1 MHGKLSFL
9 STTIVFLAIYKALI
23 FSVFYIIN
31 AYNKHPP
38 ILTESSP
45 VFVGAS
51 SSCSTSFLYCFSAAV
66 CSLLLFGLQ
75 NLFLSLWS
83 LLLRLLS
90 HEDAS
95 KYVSFF
101 FLFFWFCH
109 IFAPFLFL
117 IVVFFP
123 NLEFQN
129 LIVCV

>member
-51 SSCSTSFLYCFSAAV
+51 SSSSTSFLFCFSAAV
-66 CSLLLFGLQ
+66 WTSEPVLVSLVT
-75 NLFLSLWS
+75 
-83 LLLRLLS
+83 
-90 HEDAS
+90 AS
-95 KYVSFF
+95 EAFV
-101 FLFFWFCH
+101 
-109 IFAPFLFL
+109 P
-117 IVVFFP
+117 
-123 NLEFQN
+123 
-129 LIVCV
+129 

>member
-51 SSCSTSFLYCFSAAV
+51 SSSSSTSFPYCFSAAV
-66 CSLLLFGLQ
+66 WTSEPVLVSLVT
-75 NLFLSLWS
+75 
-83 LLLRLLS
+83 
-90 HEDAS
+90 AS
-95 KYVSFF
+95 EAFV
-101 FLFFWFCH
+101 
-109 IFAPFLFL
+109 P
-117 IVVFFP
+117 
-123 NLEFQN
+123 
-129 LIVCV
+129 